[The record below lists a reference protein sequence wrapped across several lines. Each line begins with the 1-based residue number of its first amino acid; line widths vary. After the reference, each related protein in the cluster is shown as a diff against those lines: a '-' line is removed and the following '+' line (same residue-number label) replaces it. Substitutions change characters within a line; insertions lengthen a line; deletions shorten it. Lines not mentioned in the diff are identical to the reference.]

1 MMDRFLE
8 IIEEIFCFILECL
21 KCMAIAILILLMAL
35 GSIFI
40 VYKIIELLGGL

>member
-1 MMDRFLE
+1 MKDIILE
-8 IIEEIFCFILECL
+8 KIEDIICFIIECF

-40 VYKIIELLGGL
+40 VYKLIELLGGL

>member
-1 MMDRFLE
+1 MNRLLE
-8 IIEEIFCFILECL
+8 IIEEIFCFIIDCL

-40 VYKIIELLGGL
+40 VYKLIELLGVI

>member
-1 MMDRFLE
+1 MNRILE
-8 IIEEIFCFILECL
+8 TIENIVAFIIECL

-40 VYKIIELLGGL
+40 VYKLIELLGEL

>member
-1 MMDRFLE
+1 MEILEE
-8 IIEEIFCFILECL
+8 IIGFIIECI

-40 VYKIIELLGGL
+40 VYKLIELLGGL